1 MTDDITEHLTGSSV
15 TFNGRSSYKRG
26 WRKITRND
34 YEINI
39 RKRLHRI
46 VQDQRFPESVK
57 DEAHRFL
64 STIVDDRMP
73 SNELEA
79 ARIFVRQNKTPNKDE
94 LKNIERMESAE
105 SHAVFLACQA
115 CDNLRDRTIKITLK
129 QERAK
134 MAMQLAE
141 AINALSELQIQ
152 LMGGEDDQ

>member
-1 MTDDITEHLTGSSV
+1 MSDDMTERLTSAV

-57 DEAHRFL
+57 AEAHRFL

-73 SNELEA
+73 SYEWEA

-94 LKNIERMESAE
+94 LKHIERMESAE

-115 CDNLRDRTIKITLK
+115 CDNLRDRTIKIAFK
-129 QERAK
+129 QERDK

-141 AINALSELQIQ
+141 AINALSALQMQ
-152 LMGGEDDQ
+152 LLGGEDDQ

>member
-1 MTDDITEHLTGSSV
+1 MSDDLTEHLTTVV
-15 TFNGRSSYKRG
+15 TFNGRSGFKRG
-26 WRKITRND
+26 WRKIAKND

-39 RKRLHRI
+39 RQRLYRI
-46 VQDQRFPESVK
+46 VQDPRFPQSVK

-73 SNELEA
+73 SYEWEA
-79 ARIFVRQNKTPNKDE
+79 ARIFVRQNKPPNQDE
-94 LKNIERMESAE
+94 LKHIERMESAE

-115 CDNLRDRTIKITLK
+115 CDNLRDRTIRITFK

-141 AINALSELQIQ
+141 AINVLSTLQIK
-152 LMGGEDDQ
+152 LMGGDDDQ

>member
-39 RKRLHRI
+39 RKRLHLI
-46 VQDQRFPESVK
+46 VQDKRFPQSVK

-73 SNELEA
+73 SYEWEA
-79 ARIFVRQNKTPNKDE
+79 ARIFVRQNKKPNKDE

>member
-39 RKRLHRI
+39 RKRLHLI
-46 VQDQRFPESVK
+46 VQDKRFPQSVK

-73 SNELEA
+73 SYEWEA
-79 ARIFVRQNKTPNKDE
+79 ARIFVRQNKKPNKDE

-115 CDNLRDRTIKITLK
+115 CDNLRDRTIRITFK

-141 AINALSELQIQ
+141 AINVLSALQIQ
-152 LMGGEDDQ
+152 LLGGEDD

>member
-1 MTDDITEHLTGSSV
+1 MSDDMTERLTSAV
-15 TFNGRSSYKRG
+15 TFNGRFGYKKG
-26 WRKITRND
+26 WRKIAKND
-34 YEINI
+34 YDINI
-39 RKRLHRI
+39 RKRLYLI

-73 SNELEA
+73 SDEWEA

-115 CDNLRDRTIKITLK
+115 CDNLRDRTIKITFK

-141 AINALSELQIQ
+141 AINALSALQMQ
-152 LMGGEDDQ
+152 LMGGEDD

>member
-1 MTDDITEHLTGSSV
+1 MTDDMTERLTSAV

-46 VQDQRFPESVK
+46 IQDQRFPENVK

-73 SNELEA
+73 SYEWEA
-79 ARIFVRQNKTPNKDE
+79 ARIFVRQNKIPNKDE
-94 LKNIERMESAE
+94 LKHIERVESAE

-115 CDNLRDRTIKITLK
+115 CYNLRDRTIKITFK

-141 AINALSELQIQ
+141 AINVLSTLQTQ
-152 LMGGEDDQ
+152 LLGVEDD

>member
-1 MTDDITEHLTGSSV
+1 MSDDMTERLTNAV
-15 TFNGRSSYKRG
+15 TFNGRFGYKKG
-26 WRKITRND
+26 WRKIAKND
-34 YEINI
+34 YAINI
-39 RKRLHRI
+39 RKRLYLI

-73 SNELEA
+73 SYELEA

-115 CDNLRDRTIKITLK
+115 CDNLRDRTIKITFK

-141 AINALSELQIQ
+141 AINVLSTLQIQ

>member
-73 SNELEA
+73 SYEWEA
-79 ARIFVRQNKTPNKDE
+79 ARIFVRQNKIPNKDE
-94 LKNIERMESAE
+94 LKHIERVESAE

-115 CDNLRDRTIKITLK
+115 CDNLRDRTIKITFK
-129 QERAK
+129 QDRAK

-141 AINALSELQIQ
+141 AINVLSTLQIQ
-152 LMGGEDDQ
+152 LMGGEDD

>member
-1 MTDDITEHLTGSSV
+1 MSDDMTERLTSAV

-57 DEAHRFL
+57 AEAHRFL

-73 SNELEA
+73 SGEWEA
-79 ARIFVRQNKTPNKDE
+79 ARIFVRQNKIPNKDE
-94 LKNIERMESAE
+94 LKHIERVESAE

-115 CDNLRDRTIKITLK
+115 CDNLRDRTIKITFK
-129 QERAK
+129 QDRAK

-141 AINALSELQIQ
+141 AINVLSTLQIQ
-152 LMGGEDDQ
+152 FLGGEDDQ

>member
-1 MTDDITEHLTGSSV
+1 MSDDMTEHLTRAMP
-15 TFNGRSSYKRG
+15 FNGRVGYKKG

-46 VQDQRFPESVK
+46 VQDPRFPESVK

-73 SNELEA
+73 SDEWEA

-94 LKNIERMESAE
+94 LKHIERMESAE

-115 CDNLRDRTIKITLK
+115 CDNLRDRTIKITFK

-141 AINALSELQIQ
+141 AINALSALQMQ

>member
-1 MTDDITEHLTGSSV
+1 MSDDMTEHLTKDV

-39 RKRLHRI
+39 RKRLHQI
-46 VQDQRFPESVK
+46 VQDPRFPENVK

-73 SNELEA
+73 SYEWEA

-94 LKNIERMESAE
+94 LKHIERMESAE

-115 CDNLRDRTIKITLK
+115 CDNLRDRTIKITFK
-129 QERAK
+129 QERDK
-134 MAMQLAE
+134 MAMELAE
-141 AINALSELQIQ
+141 AINVLSTLQIQ
-152 LMGGEDDQ
+152 LMGGENDQ

>member
-1 MTDDITEHLTGSSV
+1 MSDDMTEHLKRAMP
-15 TFNGRSSYKRG
+15 FNRRVGYKMG

-73 SNELEA
+73 SDEWEA

-94 LKNIERMESAE
+94 LKHIERMESAE

-115 CDNLRDRTIKITLK
+115 CDNLRDRTIKITFK

-141 AINALSELQIQ
+141 AINVLSTLQIQ
-152 LMGGEDDQ
+152 LLGGEDD

>member
-1 MTDDITEHLTGSSV
+1 MSDDMTERLTSAV

-73 SNELEA
+73 SDEWEA

-94 LKNIERMESAE
+94 LKHIERMESAE

-115 CDNLRDRTIKITLK
+115 CDNLRDHTIKNTFK

-141 AINALSELQIQ
+141 AINVLSTLQIQ
-152 LMGGEDDQ
+152 LLGGEDD

>member
-1 MTDDITEHLTGSSV
+1 MSDDMTERLTSV
-15 TFNGRSSYKRG
+15 VTVNGRFGYKKG
-26 WRKITRND
+26 WRKIAKND
-34 YEINI
+34 YDINI

-73 SNELEA
+73 SDEWEA

-94 LKNIERMESAE
+94 LKHIERMESAE

-115 CDNLRDRTIKITLK
+115 CDNLRDRTIKITFK

-141 AINALSELQIQ
+141 AINVLSTLQIQ
-152 LMGGEDDQ
+152 LLGGEDD

>member
-1 MTDDITEHLTGSSV
+1 MSDDMTERLTSAV

-39 RKRLHRI
+39 RKRLHLI
-46 VQDQRFPESVK
+46 VQDKRFPQSVK

-73 SNELEA
+73 SYEWEA
-79 ARIFVRQNKTPNKDE
+79 ARIFVRQNKKPNKDE

>member
-1 MTDDITEHLTGSSV
+1 MTDDMTERLTGAV
-15 TFNGRSSYKRG
+15 TFNGRPSYKKG

-39 RKRLHRI
+39 RKRLHLI
-46 VQDQRFPESVK
+46 VQDKRFPQSVK

-73 SNELEA
+73 SSEWEA
-79 ARIFVRQNKTPNKDE
+79 ARIFVRQNKKPNKDE

-115 CDNLRDRTIKITLK
+115 CDNLRDRTIKIAFK

>member
-1 MTDDITEHLTGSSV
+1 MTDQLTRAMP
-15 TFNGRSSYKRG
+15 FNGRVGYKKG
-26 WRKITRND
+26 WRKIARND

-46 VQDQRFPESVK
+46 IQDQRFPESVK

-73 SNELEA
+73 SYEWEA
-79 ARIFVRQNKTPNKDE
+79 ARIFVRQNKIPNKDE
-94 LKNIERMESAE
+94 LKHIERVESTE

-115 CDNLRDRTIKITLK
+115 CDNLRDRTIKITFK
-129 QERAK
+129 QDRAK

-141 AINALSELQIQ
+141 AINVLSTLQIQ
-152 LMGGEDDQ
+152 LMGWEHD